1 MRTGCKL
8 RMGTVVMFASLPHA
22 ITLFCKT
29 SDEYY
34 IVVSFLCFNML
45 QIVQFVQ

>member
-1 MRTGCKL
+1 
-8 RMGTVVMFASLPHA
+8 MFAYLTQAVNFFSKPS
-22 ITLFCKT
+22 K
-29 SDEYY
+29 EYY